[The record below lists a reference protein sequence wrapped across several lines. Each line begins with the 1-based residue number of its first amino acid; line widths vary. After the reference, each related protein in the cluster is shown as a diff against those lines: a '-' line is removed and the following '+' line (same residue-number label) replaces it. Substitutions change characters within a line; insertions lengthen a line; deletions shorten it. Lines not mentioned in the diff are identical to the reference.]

1 MRGKYSEE
9 VGDRG
14 LPSHCIQARPSLDH
28 HMRVPECRSCLVLSR
43 RTEKRK
49 SARNVVVDVYDVL
62 AVGFARGRD
71 SVVSAAASTRQTRR
85 PAVTLRAVETEHIGR
100 HLLKTP
106 EGVQEIAWKWSRAYI
121 AQAET
126 ITADAV
132 DVYSAEQFMQIP
144 SKDTI
149 DR

>member
-1 MRGKYSEE
+1 M
-9 VGDRG
+9 
-14 LPSHCIQARPSLDH
+14 
-28 HMRVPECRSCLVLSR
+28 
-43 RTEKRK
+43 
-49 SARNVVVDVYDVL
+49 
-62 AVGFARGRD
+62 
-71 SVVSAAASTRQTRR
+71 
-85 PAVTLRAVETEHIGR
+85 
-100 HLLKTP
+100 LKTP